1 MLEFQCKFVWLWNV
15 SRLLVKLAKGW
26 WKAKVGVIWTF
37 FFGCGSS
44 VLGIEFQVHARA
56 CECVVMGSEI
66 LEVLGNQSQ
75 RKREPTFRQCSSTTI
90 LGVSCKWLISCPHQT
105 CSELELDELCMA
117 TPLWEDLKTLQV
129 LGWPWTWK
137 SIPRK
142 RGPTSRQFTGHA
154 QAGGAK
160 DNVDTPSP

>member
-1 MLEFQCKFVWLWNV
+1 M

-75 RKREPTFRQCSSTTI
+75 ENENQPS
-90 LGVSCKWLISCPHQT
+90 
-105 CSELELDELCMA
+105 
-117 TPLWEDLKTLQV
+117 
-129 LGWPWTWK
+129 
-137 SIPRK
+137 
-142 RGPTSRQFTGHA
+142 
-154 QAGGAK
+154 
-160 DNVDTPSP
+160 DNVAPPPSWACPVNGLSLAPTKLAVSLNLTSCVWQPHCERA